1 MFQYI
6 YAVQDQ
12 HHLLLLLIETPHHTY
27 TKRGK
32 NSIESRLFKRKWPSS
47 SCAGHTYLLCN
58 VKEAKQLEE
67 ARLKLAREQKKRQD
81 MESAGR
87 LAAQRKAAEQ
97 AVRQQAEA
105 DMKQKKADR
114 QSRVC
119 LHHRCHLTFVTLM
132 QV

>member
-1 MFQYI
+1 M
-6 YAVQDQ
+6 
-12 HHLLLLLIETPHHTY
+12 LETHACY
-27 TKRGK
+27 
-32 NSIESRLFKRKWPSS
+32 
-47 SCAGHTYLLCN
+47 

-67 ARLKLAREQKKRQD
+67 VRLKLAREQKKRQD

-119 LHHRCHLTFVTLM
+119 LQYHTLSSFVVIA
-132 QV
+132 QKV

>member
-1 MFQYI
+1 M
-6 YAVQDQ
+6 
-12 HHLLLLLIETPHHTY
+12 
-27 TKRGK
+27 
-32 NSIESRLFKRKWPSS
+32 PSS

-114 QSRVC
+114 HSRVNWVPFFYNC
-119 LHHRCHLTFVTLM
+119 SEVMTQHPFVQIRLWTP
-132 QV
+132 

>member
-1 MFQYI
+1 ML
-6 YAVQDQ
+6 AT
-12 HHLLLLLIETPHHTY
+12 HA
-27 TKRGK
+27 
-32 NSIESRLFKRKWPSS
+32 
-47 SCAGHTYLLCN
+47 CC

-67 ARLKLAREQKKRQD
+67 ARLKLAREQKKRQE

-119 LHHRCHLTFVTLM
+119 HRHKLCSFFSSCSESMTQHPDMTWDTLTPV
-132 QV
+132 

>member
-1 MFQYI
+1 M
-6 YAVQDQ
+6 
-12 HHLLLLLIETPHHTY
+12 
-27 TKRGK
+27 
-32 NSIESRLFKRKWPSS
+32 
-47 SCAGHTYLLCN
+47 
-58 VKEAKQLEE
+58 KEAKQLEE

-119 LHHRCHLTFVTLM
+119 LHYQHFAPVFAIA
-132 QV
+132 QKV

>member
-1 MFQYI
+1 MLDTH
-6 YAVQDQ
+6 A
-12 HHLLLLLIETPHHTY
+12 
-27 TKRGK
+27 
-32 NSIESRLFKRKWPSS
+32 
-47 SCAGHTYLLCN
+47 CC

-67 ARLKLAREQKKRQD
+67 ARLKLAREQKKRQE

-97 AVRQQAEA
+97 AVRQQAEG

-119 LHHRCHLTFVTLM
+119 LHHHCTLCSFFRNCSESVN
-132 QV
+132 QHTVVQI

>member
-1 MFQYI
+1 MLDTH
-6 YAVQDQ
+6 A
-12 HHLLLLLIETPHHTY
+12 
-27 TKRGK
+27 
-32 NSIESRLFKRKWPSS
+32 
-47 SCAGHTYLLCN
+47 CC

-81 MESAGR
+81 MDSAGR

-119 LHHRCHLTFVTLM
+119 LHNHTLCSLFCNCSESMNQYTLTLDTLM
-132 QV
+132 PVCRQHYT